1 MLDRE
6 TIECMLS
13 VQSKAFKDCLD
24 IFVSRFDH
32 QAEKLLRQVTGLE
45 RNVEFKDSIYDDLLQ
60 RLDKL
65 EKSLIDERQAND
77 KRMDEMQEKLDKL
90 TTEKNELEDRL
101 NYIDDQGRRNNIRI
115 HNLPEDENE
124 T

>member
-1 MLDRE
+1 M
-6 TIECMLS
+6 
-13 VQSKAFKDCLD
+13 
-24 IFVSRFDH
+24 
-32 QAEKLLRQVTGLE
+32 
-45 RNVEFKDSIYDDLLQ
+45 
-60 RLDKL
+60 